1 MKEIDFSILIWLCQP
16 QIGIG
21 GGGII
26 ILPFLPLHVGDRNT
40 DTEKLSERY
49 ESEFKIEN
57 I

>member
-1 MKEIDFSILIWLCQP
+1 MKDRFLNSNLALSATDWYRWR
-16 QIGIG
+16 GIT
-21 GGGII
+21 